1 MIEVIAGAVGQA
13 WANFIGGIAA
23 YLPRALATLAI
34 VLVGWLIALIL
45 RWVVRAALEWARFD
59 ALADRAGV
67 SPVLRTADLPRASGL
82 VASILFWIVWIGFL
96 LSGVDA
102 LGFAALD
109 GIVEGFV
116 QFVPRLLLALS
127 IVLGGFAFANFA
139 WRATLLAAV
148 NARLASARV
157 LAGGVRYLIL
167 ILAVAMA
174 LEHVAV
180 ARQVVVIAFTIA
192 FGAVML
198 GLAIAFG
205 VGGGPLA
212 KRLLERQFVERS
224 ERPAA
229 GETDDISHI

>member
-1 MIEVIAGAVGQA
+1 MIEVIAGAVSQA
-13 WANFIGGIAA
+13 WANFVGGIAS

-34 VLVGWLIALIL
+34 VVVGWLIALLL
-45 RWVVRAALEWARFD
+45 RMVVRTALEWTRFD
-59 ALADRAGV
+59 VLADRAGV
-67 SPVLRTADLPRASGL
+67 SPVLRTADLPRASAL
-82 VASILFWIVWIGFL
+82 VASVVFWIVWVGFL

-102 LGFAALD
+102 LGFAALE

-127 IVLGGFAFANFA
+127 IILGGFAFANFA

-148 NARLASARV
+148 NAKLASARV

-180 ARQVVVIAFTIA
+180 ARQVVIIAFTIA

-212 KRLLERQFVERS
+212 RRLLERQFAERS
-224 ERPAA
+224 ERTA

>member
-1 MIEVIAGAVGQA
+1 MFDMIAGAVSQA
-13 WANFIGGIAA
+13 WANFVGGIAVF
-23 YLPRALATLAI
+23 LPRALATLSI
-34 VLVGWLIALIL
+34 VVVGWLIALLL
-45 RWVVRAALEWARFD
+45 RSVTRSVLEWTRFD
-59 ALADRAGV
+59 VLADRAGV
-67 SPVLRTADLPRASGL
+67 SPVLRAAELGRASALLATL
-82 VASILFWIVWIGFL
+82 VFWIVWIAFL

-102 LGFAALD
+102 LGFDALE
-109 GIVEGFV
+109 GIVREFV

-148 NARLASARV
+148 NAKLASARM

-167 ILAVAMA
+167 ILAIAMA
-174 LEHVAV
+174 LEHIAV
-180 ARQVVVIAFTIA
+180 ARQVVLTAFTIA

-212 KRLLERQFVERS
+212 KRLLERQFADEAD
-224 ERPAA
+224 RPGQA
-229 GETDDISHI
+229 TDDMSHI